1 MKRWKGEKVKK
12 WLTHQKGEKVKRWLT
27 PRKAKSQL
35 MPPSLG
41 KLPVLTIAYFFN
53 LSFSFNLLMI
63 LTNVPI
69 IVLRSLETGSN
80 SSCVMVSESFNSSNQ
95 YSVSSTSF
103 KEMLSLLIKSAVLY
117 AFLLSA
123 IFAPILVPL
132 RQSCFDMIYSCR
144 SSVKYLYRKIILKA
158 KFLLREDIT
167 FVLYISFYTFYIVVI
182 SLYYHLL
189 RMK

>member
-1 MKRWKGEKVKK
+1 
-12 WLTHQKGEKVKRWLT
+12 
-27 PRKAKSQL
+27 

-41 KLPVLTIAYFFN
+41 KLPFLTISYFFN

-69 IVLRSLETGSN
+69 IVLSSLDTESN

-95 YSVSSTSF
+95 YSVSSASF

-132 RQSCFDMIYSCR
+132 RQSCFDMMYSCR

-182 SLYYHLL
+182 SLYYHLP

>member
-1 MKRWKGEKVKK
+1 MAHATKREKVKG
-12 WLTHQKGEKVKRWLT
+12 QKVKSR
-27 PRKAKSQL
+27 P
-35 MPPSLG
+35 MPPSLCNFPF
-41 KLPVLTIAYFFN
+41 LIISYFFN
-53 LSFSFNLLMI
+53 FSFVFNLLMI
-63 LTNVPI
+63 FTNVPI
-69 IVLRSLETGSN
+69 IVLRSLETESN

-95 YSVSSTSF
+95 YSVSSASF

-144 SSVKYLYRKIILKA
+144 SSVRYLYRRIILKA

-167 FVLYISFYTFYIVVI
+167 FVLYISFYAFNILII
-182 SLYYHLL
+182 SLYDHLSL
-189 RMK
+189 MQ